1 MRLTVK
7 HQRQFPLNWDSIA
20 QDKYCV
26 VVAGHGE
33 AYAYESIPAWRDIL
47 GRSDWTPD
55 DRTGFIAQLSP
66 ADAGVWFRPA
76 DQETMRV
83 LEEAEGLLQN
93 ITIPEIGHI
102 LSSNVSVEHYGS
114 DFSVGRNPIIT
125 MNRGKLV
132 PWDMNRSL
140 WRFICQFLTRDRLS
154 LDMRDRLIG
163 MFMDAFRYEP
173 STVDDILVTFNNSS
187 RQRLASFEKAAM
199 QSGAPKGQSRLHVNL
214 LVFESRTRKVL
225 SEGSGVWAETA
236 EFLVTSA
243 VFATAMRGR
252 ISEEEYALQVEC
264 LGTLRTIAYQED
276 TDLFLGVPGR
286 EW

>member
-7 HQRQFPLNWDSIA
+7 HQRQFPLDWNAISEDRR
-20 QDKYCV
+20 CV
-26 VVAGHGE
+26 VVTGCGE
-33 AYAYESIPAWRDIL
+33 AYAYESMPAWRDIL
-47 GRSDWTPD
+47 GRTDWTPD
-55 DRTGFIAQLSP
+55 DRTGFIAQLSS

-76 DQETMRV
+76 DLETMHT
-83 LEEAEGLLQN
+83 LEQAERLLQSV
-93 ITIPEIGHI
+93 TTPEIGHV
-102 LSSNVSVEHYGS
+102 LSSNIPIEHYGS

-132 PWDMNRSL
+132 PWEMNRSL
-140 WRFICQFLTRDRLS
+140 WRFICRFLTRDRLS

-187 RQRLASFEKAAM
+187 RQRLACFDKASM
-199 QSGAPKGQSRLHVNL
+199 QSGAPGGQSRLHVNP
-214 LVFESRTRKVL
+214 LVFESGRKRPL
-225 SEGSGVWAETA
+225 SEDSGVWSGVAEL
-236 EFLVTSA
+236 LVTSA

-252 ISEEEYALQVEC
+252 ITEEQYALQVEC
-264 LGTLRTIAYQED
+264 LGVLRTMAYQED
-276 TDLFLGVPGR
+276 SSYIFCAPGR